1 MAIYEI
7 TADQIRKIPET
18 TFSLA
23 NLRERYDLQRLLR
36 SQFDV
41 ISPDTLIIAEEF
53 GEWDTGHRRI
63 DLMGI
68 DKDANL
74 VIVELKRTEDGG
86 YMELQAIRYAAM
98 VSAMT
103 FGQAVEIYADFLHKN
118 GEPRNSLAA
127 STALLSFL
135 AWEEPNEDLFAQD
148 VRIIL
153 VAADFSKELTT
164 AVMWL
169 NERDLDIRCIRLKPF
184 GDNGRMLIDVQQVI
198 PLPEAVEYQVH
209 IRQKERL
216 ERKDR
221 TERHV
226 IRKKFWTELLKYAKT
241 QTSLHGNISPGEY
254 TWIATGSGMS
264 GLTWNYV
271 TGMHDGRV
279 ELYIDRVNA
288 EENKAIF
295 DRLVQDREKIE
306 AAFGEPLDWLRMEN
320 KRPCCI
326 KKETT
331 LGGYR
336 NPESEWPEIIAW
348 MVDAMIRFE
357 AALSPHLTRV
367 EMELS
372 SHATGPE

>member
-1 MAIYEI
+1 
-7 TADQIRKIPET
+7 
-18 TFSLA
+18 
-23 NLRERYDLQRLLR
+23 
-36 SQFDV
+36 
-41 ISPDTLIIAEEF
+41 
-53 GEWDTGHRRI
+53 
-63 DLMGI
+63 
-68 DKDANL
+68 
-74 VIVELKRTEDGG
+74 
-86 YMELQAIRYAAM
+86 MELQAIRYAAM

-103 FGQAVEIYADFLHKN
+103 FEQAVEVYANLLRKEGSNAED
-118 GEPRNSLAA
+118 AQA
-127 STALLSFL
+127 SILSFL
-135 AWEEPNEDLFAQD
+135 EWEEPDEDRFAQD

-164 AVMWL
+164 SVMWL
-169 NERDLDIRCIRLKPF
+169 NERDLDIRCIRLKPY
-184 GDNGRMLIDVQQVI
+184 GDNGRVLIDVQQVI
-198 PLPEAVEYQVH
+198 PLPEAVEYQVQ

-221 TERHV
+221 AERHV
-226 IRKKFWTELLKYAKT
+226 LRKKFWTELLKYAKT

-306 AAFGEPLDWLRMEN
+306 KAFGEPLDWQRLED
-320 KRPCCI
+320 KRACRI

-331 LGGYR
+331 AGGYR
-336 NPESEWPEIIAW
+336 NPEDEWPEVIRW
-348 MVDAMIRFE
+348 MVGAMIRLE
-357 AALSPHLTRV
+357 AALGPYVTKIRNEV
-367 EMELS
+367 P
-372 SHATGPE
+372 SHASGPE